1 MSSFVAL
8 MMSGGV
14 DSSISARILRD
25 QGYSLIGVHFL
36 LPGKDSTLKESGW
49 KKVQTICDDLKIP
62 CQLLDV
68 QSIFKQSVIRYFVDS
83 YKEGFTPNPC
93 VMCNKTIKFGMFFD
107 YAIQEL
113 KADFVASGHYARIK
127 SYRDRL
133 YIQEAFDKTKDQSY
147 FLFTLPQRVL
157 EKVLF
162 PLGELTKKQVI
173 QYAKQHHFIQETY
186 KESEDLCFVAGHY
199 VEYLSSHLPNQSG
212 NIVDLHGKI
221 LGKHTGVHQFTVGQ
235 RQGLQISHP
244 EPLYVLALRPQQNEV
259 MVGRKADC
267 FSKKLII
274 HPVYNI
280 QEVSKTKKRRCTGRV
295 RYRSEK
301 KPCSVTIHENSAE
314 VLFDEPIFAV
324 TPGQM
329 LVLYKDDRVMGGGV
343 IQSGA

>member
-1 MSSFVAL
+1 MKPIVAL

-14 DSSISARILRD
+14 DSSVSARILQE
-25 QGYSLIGVHFL
+25 QGYNLIGVHFH
-36 LPGKDSTLKESGW
+36 LPGKDVSSSESGW
-49 KKVQTICDDLKIP
+49 KKVQAVCADLNIP
-62 CQLLDV
+62 CHLLDI
-68 QSIFKQSVIRYFVDS
+68 QTRFTQSVIGYFVDS

-93 VMCNKTIKFGMFFD
+93 VICNKTIKFGLFFD

-113 KADFVASGHYARIK
+113 KADFIASGHYARIK

-133 YIQEAFDKTKDQSY
+133 YIQEAIDKTKDQSY

-162 PLGELTKKQVI
+162 PLGDLTKEQVI
-173 QYAKQHHFIQETY
+173 RFAKQHHLITEMY

-199 VEYLSSHLPNQSG
+199 ADYLSKHLPDQPG
-212 NIVDLHGKI
+212 NIVDLQGNI
-221 LGKHTGVHQFTVGQ
+221 LGRHTGVHQFTVGQ

-244 EPLYVLALRPQQNEV
+244 EPLYVIALHPQQNEV
-259 MVGRKADC
+259 VVGSKADC
-267 FSKKLII
+267 FSKKLTI
-274 HPVYNI
+274 HPIYNF
-280 QEVSKTKKRRCTGRV
+280 QESAKTKKRRFTGRV

-301 KPCSVTIHENSAE
+301 KPCSVTNHENSAE
-314 VLFDEPIFAV
+314 VLFDEPVFAV